1 MPSKVNKY
9 MIIIGRAEE
18 LDFTEIALNVPSKID
33 TGAYRSA
40 VHASN
45 IKVTKRDGKD
55 VLSANL
61 FGHPVSPVVREFETT
76 EFEKLQVRSS
86 NGQVE
91 ERFAI
96 TLKIKLGNR
105 VFKTSFSLAD
115 RSKNLFPVLI
125 GRMAMNKR
133 YLVDP
138 SRVGLD
144 KQKLEASY
152 GPSYSTDEED

>member
-1 MPSKVNKY
+1 MTSKVNKY

-18 LDFTEIALNVPSKID
+18 LDFTEIALNVPAKID
-33 TGAYRSA
+33 TGAFRSS

-45 IKVTKRDGKD
+45 IKITKRDGKD

-61 FGHPVSPVVREFETT
+61 FGHPVCPVIREFETT

-91 ERFAI
+91 DRYAVI
-96 TLKIKLGNR
+96 LKVKLGNR

-125 GRMAMNKR
+125 GRTAMNKR
-133 YLVDP
+133 FLVDP
-138 SRVGLD
+138 SRIGLD
-144 KQKLEASY
+144 KQKLEVSY
-152 GPSYSTDEED
+152 GPDYSLGDED